1 MRPKE
6 GDEILRRFRV
16 SQPYTDYF
24 RTLCTDDRRTGLTS
38 PVVAPA
44 LRAEIEHIE
53 SDGYWT
59 IRGAV
64 IMPDHLHLLA
74 TLHDK
79 LPLSRVIARFKS
91 KSRPT
96 LAAAGLKWQGNYY
109 EHRLREA
116 ESIAGVLLYIFLN
129 PYRAGLLPASNTYPW
144 FWLGLREAN
153 WFNPRLDDGK
163 PFADWL
169 R

>member
-1 MRPKE
+1 MKPKE
-6 GDEILRRFRV
+6 GDEVLRRFRI

-24 RTLCTDDRRTGLTS
+24 LTLCTHDRQAGLS
-38 PVVAPA
+38 GPMGAAA
-44 LRAEIEHIE
+44 LRAETQNIEC
-53 SDGYWT
+53 DGYWT

-64 IMPDHLHLLA
+64 IMPDHIHLLA

-79 LPLSRVIARFKS
+79 LPLSRVIARLKS
-91 KSRPT
+91 KTRAA
-96 LAAAGLKWQGNYY
+96 LATTGLRWQGNYY

-116 ESIAGVLLYIFLN
+116 DAIEGVLLYIFLN
-129 PYRAGLLPASNTYPW
+129 PYRAGLLPASDTYPW
-144 FWLGLREAN
+144 FWLGPREAD
-153 WFNPRLDDGK
+153 WFKPRPDDGK